1 MDNLI
6 LCSISDANLW
16 TALTAVGTIAMAIV
30 TFCSLRQN
38 DRLLEENKKQL
49 DEMKRQWEED
59 NKPQLDITLIE
70 SPGLYDLNSTSIQ
83 IYNYGKSLAN
93 NVIVSFEEE
102 FLNSIPVESLQD
114 YLYNLQTLKFRI
126 LPGRSIII
134 PFCDFLDN
142 NRGADFV
149 LFNSKISST
158 EKYDLVDFFNFT
170 PFKLFVTYDR
180 INQEPEETTL
190 SYNNKCSRKTSIQEE
205 LNYIQMQ
212 LANFRFDYKNK
223 K

>member
-102 FLNSIPVESLQD
+102 FLKSIPVKSLQD
-114 YLYNLQTLKFRI
+114 YLYNLKTLKFRI

-134 PFCDFLDN
+134 HFCNFKDN
-142 NRGADFV
+142 NKEPGFV
-149 LFNSKISST
+149 LCDKKISMD
-158 EKYDLVDFFNFT
+158 EKYELVNFLKT
-170 PFKLFVTYDR
+170 PFKLFVTYDC
-180 INQEPEETTL
+180 INQETEEIIL
-190 SYNNKCSRKTSIQEE
+190 SYNNKGPRNTTIQEE

-223 K
+223 I